1 MSKVRSFRDLEVW
14 QIGMDL
20 VVSVYRAT
28 DLMPSAER
36 FGLTAQARRAV
47 VSIPSNVAEG
57 HARRSD
63 GAFLNHVKIALGSA
77 AELSTQVEAARRL
90 GFLAEDVATTLLAE
104 GERTRQMLHGLRRSL
119 ERSRQISAGLASAG
133 LLLILAIIVA

>member
-1 MSKVRSFRDLEVW
+1 
-14 QIGMDL
+14 
-20 VVSVYRAT
+20 
-28 DLMPSAER
+28 
-36 FGLTAQARRAV
+36 V

-63 GAFLNHVKIALGSA
+63 AAFLNHVKIALGSE

-90 GFLAEDVATTLLAE
+90 GFLDEAVASTLLAE
-104 GERTRQMLHGLRRSL
+104 AERTRQMLHGLRRKL

-133 LLLILAIIVA
+133 VLLVLVFVFV